1 MSLEPLQAFPAGP
14 EFPVTDDLKDIRI
27 IRTRPRVYLHRLAQ
41 MIGANPSQR
50 RQLLMAEKYPSPFRV
65 SYYPAKR
72 LFRDALRL
80 GWTDD
85 DLFNIATERW
95 WPIGPETDYAAFRR
109 RQALDATE
117 EFSLMLE
124 RVQSE
129 LGKRDACVHLSNRIW
144 LPMTL
149 AGVRIADSPGIV
161 LRRNRRGSEQ
171 VGLLTFHIS
180 KTRPHTDETAALAA
194 GLLEVFARNNQT
206 REVLLEPELCV
217 VIDVFG
223 GQVVDASA
231 ASSRDLCQLELAC
244 EEIAACWSQL

>member
-1 MSLEPLQAFPAGP
+1 MSLEPLQAFPHGP
-14 EFPVTDDLKDIRI
+14 VFPASEDLKDIRI

-41 MIGANPSQR
+41 LVGANPSQR
-50 RQLLMAEKYPSPFRV
+50 RQLLHGEKYPSPFRV

-80 GWTDD
+80 GWTED

-124 RVQSE
+124 HVQQE
-129 LGKRDACVHLSNRIW
+129 LADREACVHLSNRIW

-149 AGVRIADSPGIV
+149 GGVRVADSPGIV
-161 LRRNRRGSEQ
+161 LRRNRRGVEQ

-180 KTRPHTDETAALAA
+180 KTRPHTDETARLAA

-206 REVLLEPELCV
+206 RSVTLEPSLCV
-217 VIDVFG
+217 VVDVFSG
-223 GQVVDASA
+223 HVVDASGA
-231 ASSRDLCQLELAC
+231 RSRDLRQLELAC
-244 EEIAACWSQL
+244 EEIAACWSRL

>member
-1 MSLEPLQAFPAGP
+1 MSLEPLQAFPSGP
-14 EFPVTDDLKDIRI
+14 VFPASEDLKDIRI

-41 MIGANPSQR
+41 LVSANPAQR
-50 RQLLMAEKYPSPFRV
+50 RQLLMREKYPSPFRV

-80 GWTDD
+80 GWTEDE
-85 DLFNIATERW
+85 LFNIATERW

-124 RVQSE
+124 RVQQQLADRE
-129 LGKRDACVHLSNRIW
+129 ACVHLSSRLW

-149 AGVRIADSPGIV
+149 GGVRVADAPPIV
-161 LRRNRRGSEQ
+161 LRRNRRGVDQ

-180 KTRPHTDETAALAA
+180 KTRPHTDASAKLAA
-194 GLLEVFARNNQT
+194 GLLESFARNNQT
-206 REVLLEPELCV
+206 RVVNLEPELCV
-217 VIDVFG
+217 VVDVFAGIVADAG
-223 GQVVDASA
+223 GVRR
-231 ASSRDLCQLELAC
+231 RDLRHVELAC
-244 EEIAACWSQL
+244 EETAACWSRL